1 MAEKKFSYNKALSEL
16 EDILTE
22 IENDELDL
30 DLLSEKVKR
39 ATYLI
44 KECKLRLRKTG
55 EEIESILED
64 WDKSQSES

>member
-1 MAEKKFSYNKALSEL
+1 MTKKDFSYNKALEEL
-16 EDILTE
+16 ETILSE

-30 DLLSEKVKR
+30 DLLSDKVKR
-39 ATYLI
+39 ATFLI

-64 WDKSQSES
+64 WESTDSES